1 MTQAAVLDRDLN
13 IFDPEAAKINGFQ
26 SQRLFGCLCHPS
38 RLTLTADMF
47 NFLSCGSVTRSRT
60 Q

>member
-13 IFDPEAAKINGFQ
+13 IFDP
-26 SQRLFGCLCHPS
+26 RLPRSTVSKVSGCLAAFATQA

-47 NFLSCGSVTRSRT
+47 IFPLL
-60 Q
+60 